1 MHANSLLE
9 TVEHKSIEQIVGA
22 DEQTQT
28 EVIQSLIRTCYGLIE
43 KKNNLEQRVEQLEA
57 KEDNENLEQRV
68 EQLEAKEDNEN
79 LEQRVEQLRLEQKA
93 DEHKSELDD
102 HESRLTA
109 LGKGI
114 SNINDEQAD
123 HEDRIESIE
132 TNADDDSEQTQ
143 CNTGDQSN
151 QSSETHVSPE
161 TNLEQVVSLPE
172 PVVDDQLTANQQ
184 RARFIA
190 RDLKDYTQSIPAGR
204 RMTAGQITRV
214 LRAGTDC
221 KGHSQTVDRVIDFLN
236 DFGEDQVSV
245 KKRRGKR
252 IVVFGDN
259 LVNRIERLTQDRDAN
274 HSVVRQARG

>member
-28 EVIQSLIRTCYGLIE
+28 EVIQSLIRTCYGLVE

-79 LEQRVEQLRLEQKA
+79 LEQRIQRLEQKA

-132 TNADDDSEQTQ
+132 TNAEDDAGDTQ
-143 CNTGDQSN
+143 CDTSDQSN

-236 DFGEDQVSV
+236 AFGEDQVSV

-274 HSVVRQARG
+274 HSVVTQARG

>member
-1 MHANSLLE
+1 MHANSLLD
-9 TVEHKSIEQIVGA
+9 TVEHKSIEQIVEA

-43 KKNNLEQRVEQLEA
+43 KKNNLEQRVKQLEA

-68 EQLEAKEDNEN
+68 ERLEAKVDDHDD
-79 LEQRVEQLRLEQKA
+79 QL
-93 DEHKSELDD
+93 DEHQSELDD

-132 TNADDDSEQTQ
+132 TNADDDSDQTQ
-143 CNTGDQSN
+143 CDTGDQSN

-274 HSVVRQARG
+274 HTVVRQARG